1 MTFLVHWLR
10 LSAVYHEL
18 SIYATEMCRCCLK
31 SEKNNGFS
39 SFVNFLG
46 QSANPFG
53 KQIGTK
59 LQWYK
64 ATKNWYKLVLV

>member
-1 MTFLVHWLR
+1 MSCLYMQLKC
-10 LSAVYHEL
+10 AVVV
-18 SIYATEMCRCCLK
+18 SK
-31 SEKNNGFS
+31 VKKNNGFS